1 MRDAFETL
9 TEKKVTVFGISTD
22 KVGTQKEF
30 VDQNKLPYDLIAD
43 TEGEVA
49 KAFGVPL
56 KFGGKFAAR
65 SAFLFKDQKLVW
77 KDEKGATATQ
87 GEDALKAIKECSPPL
102 VK

>member
-1 MRDAFETL
+1 VRDAFETL

-22 KVGTQKEF
+22 KVGTQKKF
-30 VDQNKLPYDLIAD
+30 VDQNKLSYDLIAD
-43 TEGEVA
+43 TEGDVA

-56 KFGGKFAAR
+56 RFGGKFAAR

-87 GEDALKAIKECSPPL
+87 GEDALKAIKDVEKG
-102 VK
+102 VNK

>member
-1 MRDAFETL
+1 L

-43 TEGEVA
+43 TGGEVA

>member
-1 MRDAFETL
+1 MRDAFEKL
-9 TEKKVTVFGISTD
+9 TEKKVTVFGVSTD
-22 KVGTQKEF
+22 KVGSQKKF
-30 VDQNKLPYDLIAD
+30 VDQHKLPYDLIAD

-87 GEDALKAIKECSPPL
+87 GEDALKAITDAEKK
-102 VK
+102 VKK

>member
-56 KFGGKFAAR
+56 RFGGKFAAR

>member
-1 MRDAFETL
+1 L

-56 KFGGKFAAR
+56 RFGGKFAAR

>member
-43 TEGEVA
+43 TGGEVA